1 MGKLKEKFIL
11 LFAQVYL
18 YLVGKSSKIKF
29 FNHYAFEELKKDG
42 KPFIYALWHGR
53 QFFLVYTHRFQ
64 EINVLV
70 SRSRDGEYIAQTLE
84 RFGFSTMRG
93 STGMK
98 KGGMRALVQ
107 IIKSLKQGETVAFT
121 PDGPQGPAQK
131 VQLGVIIAAQKTGCP
146 IVPLTYSAKYKK
158 IIKNWD
164 EYIIP
169 YPFNNIVVMHGEP
182 FYVSAQSDPEEKAKE
197 LEQILNQISAEA
209 DLRCGGKF

>member
-1 MGKLKEKFIL
+1 MSNLKEKFIL
-11 LFAQVYL
+11 FFAWVYL
-18 YLVGKSSKIKF
+18 HFVGKTSKIRF
-29 FNHYAFEELKKDG
+29 FNHYGFEELKKNG
-42 KPFIYALWHGR
+42 KPFIYAFWHGR

-70 SRSRDGEYIAQTLE
+70 SRSRDGEYIAKTLA
-84 RFGFSTMRG
+84 RFGSLPIRG
-93 STGMK
+93 STGMN

-107 IIKSLKQGETVAFT
+107 IIRVLRQGRTVAFT

-146 IVPLTYSAKYKK
+146 IIPLTYSARRKK

-169 YPFNNIVVMHGEP
+169 YPFNHVVVMHGEP
-182 FYVSAQSDPEEKAKE
+182 FYVSPQSNIEQEAKQ
-197 LEQILNQISAEA
+197 LEQILNQITAKA
-209 DLRCGGKF
+209 DLKCSG